1 VERSITG
8 IIDRVDALK
17 IGLPPMDQDKL
28 PDDTREDDKE
38 EEVEDKEPFHPPHP
52 PPQQQHCD
60 D

>member
-1 VERSITG
+1 MG
-8 IIDRVDALK
+8 
-17 IGLPPMDQDKL
+17 QDKL

-38 EEVEDKEPFHPPHP
+38 EEVENKEPFHSPHP